1 MILFISH
8 HWALS
13 NLAFKK
19 FPQHPSVS
27 RFWGRDQWHW
37 QQWRTFTISM
47 WTSCAGKHLKS
58 MHCADHHTC
67 SYQLWFFFFSCG
79 VTVSDSQ
86 ATETARNVNP
96 ITDAMHID
104 TDAAHINTDAT
115 CIDNAVVSAM
125 NQSSPYLSQSSQMAC
140 MPIVCSFYER
150 MLWKPAKLVSCPP
163 FTTGGY

>member
-27 RFWGRDQWHW
+27 RFQGRDQWHW

-47 WTSCAGKHLKS
+47 WTSCTGKHLKS
-58 MHCADHHTC
+58 MHCADHHAC
-67 SYQLWFFFFSCG
+67 SYQLWFVFFSCG

-86 ATETARNVNP
+86 ATETAINVNP
-96 ITDAMHID
+96 I
-104 TDAAHINTDAT
+104 TDAT

-125 NQSSPYLSQSSQMAC
+125 NQSSPYLSQSSQIAFI
-140 MPIVCSFYER
+140 PIVCSVYER
-150 MLWKPAKLVSCPP
+150 MLCKPAKLVSCPP